1 MTLGER
7 IRELRKKKDRTQQ
20 ELADRLDMSLVN
32 YGRMERDQLKP
43 SLERLEQIAKVFG
56 VDAYE
61 LLKPEGVYSVDKEKV
76 AYYPILGEIRAGE
89 PIFIKDNIVDYIP
102 VLKGLKLV
110 PPGEIYALRV
120 KGSSMAGEGIRD
132 GNYILFRKQDYAEN
146 RDIVIVLVNGDV
158 VIRKYYQRN
167 ENVVLE
173 ASGSE
178 YEPIIIT
185 SKTEFTIL
193 GKVVL
198 NMAKFK

>member
-7 IRELRKKKDRTQQ
+7 IRELRKKRDWTQQ

-32 YGRMERDQLKP
+32 YGRMERNQLKP
-43 SLERLEQIAKVFG
+43 SLERLEKIAKVFG
-56 VDAYE
+56 VDSYE
-61 LLKPEGVYSVDKEKV
+61 LLKPEGIYPVDTEKIISVPV
-76 AYYPILGEIRAGE
+76 LGEIRAGE
-89 PIFIKDNIVDYIP
+89 PIFVRENIIDYIP

-120 KGSSMAGEGIRD
+120 KGNSMAGEGIRD
-132 GNYILFRKQDYAEN
+132 GNYILFRKQEYAEN
-146 RDIVIVLVNGDV
+146 RDIIIALVNGDI

-167 ENVVLE
+167 DSIVLE
-173 ASGSE
+173 SASPE

-185 SKTEFTIL
+185 PKTEFTIL